1 MAATGTSGI
10 ARKYFDRAM
19 SMVDTDPAAAR
30 RFFHDATDADS
41 SMADAWLGRIAAGDD
56 ALTTVEMLYRHG
68 SRLHR

>member
-10 ARKYFDRAM
+10 ARLYFDRAM

-30 RFFHDATDADS
+30 RLFRDATDADS

-56 ALTTVEMLYRHG
+56 ALMTVEML
-68 SRLHR
+68 